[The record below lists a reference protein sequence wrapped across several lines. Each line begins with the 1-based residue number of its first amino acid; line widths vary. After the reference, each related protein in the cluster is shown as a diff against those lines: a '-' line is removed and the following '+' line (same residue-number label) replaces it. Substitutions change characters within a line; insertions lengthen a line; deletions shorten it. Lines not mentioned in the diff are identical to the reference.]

1 MKLAVIPARS
11 GSKRIKNKNIT
22 KVYGKPII
30 YYVINKL
37 LKSKIFDKV
46 IVSTDSDRIIDL
58 SNKYG
63 AETPFKRPKSLSG
76 DKTRASSVIKHSINY
91 FKRKKINFEYVC
103 CVYPTSIF
111 LNTSYIAKAIKLLEK
126 NKKKSF
132 VITITQYKHP
142 LERAFEYKK
151 NIIKPIFPDKI
162 KERTQDLKTFYHDAA
177 QFYLGRSSAFEKNF
191 EPLSDLSIPITI
203 DSSNV
208 LDIDNYDDLELLKK
222 IKQNYII

>member
-30 YYVINKL
+30 YYVIKKL
-37 LKSKIFDKV
+37 IKSKIFDKI
-46 IVSTDSDRIIDL
+46 IVSTDSEKIIKL

-63 AETPFKRPKSLSG
+63 AETPFRRPKYLSG

-91 FKRKKINFEYVC
+91 FKRKNINFEYVC
-103 CVYPTSIF
+103 CIYPTSIF
-111 LNTSYIAKAIKLLEK
+111 LDTSNISKGIKLLEK

-142 LERAFEYKK
+142 LERAFEYSK
-151 NIIKPIFPDKI
+151 NIIKPIYPYKI
-162 KERTQDLKTFYHDAA
+162 KERTQDLKKFYHDAA
-177 QFYLGRSSAFEKNF
+177 QFYLGRSSAFENNL
-191 EPLSDLSIPITI
+191 EPISKLSIPII
-203 DSSNV
+203 LESSNV
-208 LDIDNYDDLELLKK
+208 LDIDNYNDLEFLKK
-222 IKQNYII
+222 IKQKYII